1 MIKFDSLIIT
11 PVRSNAI
18 RDISSYVGK
27 VDYLIKGDVR
37 YSMVVRT
44 GGGKIDA
51 SGFSGVYD
59 SLYQYTA
66 SILYP
71 EGGQMRFQLGSILFT
86 PTTVTL
92 RLPYG
97 SRQIEL
103 NSGPDLR
110 KTLSSLNKVSF
121 STIDGT
127 LEELVAQWVEYIDTQ
142 ARSELKPVPR

>member
-11 PVRSNAI
+11 PIRSNTI

-27 VDYLIKGDVR
+27 VDYLIKGDIR
-37 YSMVVRT
+37 YSTTARA
-44 GGGKIDA
+44 GGDKIDE
-51 SGFSGVYD
+51 SGFFGVYD
-59 SLYQYTA
+59 SLYQYTT

-71 EGGQMRFQLGSILFT
+71 EGGPIHFRLGSILFT
-86 PTTVTL
+86 PTTVTI

-103 NSGPDLR
+103 NSGPELR
-110 KTLSSLNKVSF
+110 KTLSAFNKVSF

-142 ARSELKPVPR
+142 ARSELQSAPR